1 MALFKVGGGQFP
13 LAESAKGCP
22 VGLIGGA
29 GGGGVTPVKG
39 RLSLHT
45 FTRKIKMKVLHHFL
59 TPATSKGRVM
69 HLFLGNSAQST
80 LKTTQISQREIRC
93 EYERRISS
101 QKTLLL
107 IFPL

>member
-13 LAESAKGCP
+13 LGESAKGCP
-22 VGLIGGA
+22 VGLIGVA
-29 GGGGVTPVKG
+29 GVGVTPVKG

-59 TPATSKGRVM
+59 TPATSKDRVM

-80 LKTTQISQREIRC
+80 LKTTQMSQREI
-93 EYERRISS
+93 
-101 QKTLLL
+101 
-107 IFPL
+107 